1 MRDGNND
8 KNNNIEM
15 DILDGG
21 ALYKAL
27 TVTENNLDGKI
38 PGGQFMIS
46 STMYI
51 SNNQMLIF

>member
-1 MRDGNND
+1 
-8 KNNNIEM
+8 M

-21 ALYKAL
+21 ALDKAL